1 MLYQHPYYQRGR
13 DRITRV
19 IEESDGDEAE
29 DERPR
34 RTPEPEVLMQNVQS
48 TNNDQQQCSFHSN
61 LAATIGKMPAYYG
74 TAPRKIATLPRGCYN
89 ELRREWQPKTMMT
102 NTPETKTEVGN
113 YFVSNY
119 PPFSLWQPAYIPQV
133 IEALSQHPRI
143 EDPLG
148 LYLHIPFCRKRCKF
162 CYFKVYTDKNASE
175 IERYLDA
182 LIKEN
187 EIYSRTLAFQ
197 GRQLRFA
204 YFGGG
209 TPSYI
214 SEKQLHY
221 LVEGLNRHVSWENAE
236 EVTFECEPG
245 TLRKSKLE
253 TLKDIGVTRL
263 SLGVEHFNDDV
274 LEANGRAHLS
284 PEIYQA
290 YQWAREVDFAQIN
303 IDLIAG
309 MMGESEERWRDT
321 VRRAIE
327 LEPDSV
333 TIYQMELPYN
343 TVISREMIEK
353 GLDSPIAD
361 WPTKRRWVDYAFERF
376 QERGY
381 RVASAYT
388 LATTR
393 KPCRFIYTDALW
405 HGGDMIGL
413 GVSSFSHFGGVH
425 FQNAHNFEEYVRL
438 LDSDQLPLLRALS
451 LTRKQKLIR
460 EMILQLKTGALDTDY
475 FRRKFGVEIWD
486 EFQPVYER
494 LNDDDL
500 LARNNGTIELTRSGL
515 LQVDSFLSEFFEA
528 ELRPVRYA

>member
-1 MLYQHPYYQRGR
+1 
-13 DRITRV
+13 
-19 IEESDGDEAE
+19 
-29 DERPR
+29 
-34 RTPEPEVLMQNVQS
+34 
-48 TNNDQQQCSFHSN
+48 
-61 LAATIGKMPAYYG
+61 
-74 TAPRKIATLPRGCYN
+74 
-89 ELRREWQPKTMMT
+89 MT
-102 NTPETKTEVGN
+102 DLSKTKTEVGN

-119 PPFSLWQPAYIPQV
+119 PPFSQWKAEYLPNA
-133 IEALSQHPRI
+133 IEALDQSPRTG
-143 EDPLG
+143 DPLG

-162 CYFKVYTDKNASE
+162 CYFKVYTDKNAAE
-175 IERYLDA
+175 IELYLKA
-182 LIKEN
+182 LIKES
-187 EIYSRTLAFQ
+187 EIYSRTRAFG

-214 SEKQLHY
+214 SERQLRF
-221 LVEGLNRHVSWENAE
+221 LVDGLNRHIGWENAE

-263 SLGVEHFNDDV
+263 SLGIEHFDDRI

-290 YQWAREVDFAQIN
+290 YSWAREVDFPQIN

-309 MMGESEERWRDT
+309 MSGESEATWREA
-321 VRRAIE
+321 VRRALE

-343 TVISREMIEK
+343 TVISQEMISK

-361 WPTKRRWVDYAFERF
+361 WPLKRRWVDYAFEQF

-381 RVASAYT
+381 RIASAYT
-388 LATTR
+388 LATTK

-425 FQNAHNFEEYVRL
+425 FQNAHNFEEYLRL
-438 LDSDQLPLLRALS
+438 LESDNLPLWRALP
-451 LTRKQKLIR
+451 LTPKQKLIR
-460 EMILQLKTGALDTDY
+460 EVILQLKTGALDTLY
-475 FRRKFGVEIWD
+475 FQRKFGVDVWQ
-486 EFQPVYER
+486 EFQNTFELLTQER
-494 LNDDDL
+494 LLQHNKE
-500 LARNNGTIELTRSGL
+500 TIDLTRPGI
-515 LQVDSFLSEFFEA
+515 LQVDHFLTEFFEP
-528 ELRPVRYA
+528 ESKTVRYT

>member
-1 MLYQHPYYQRGR
+1 
-13 DRITRV
+13 
-19 IEESDGDEAE
+19 
-29 DERPR
+29 
-34 RTPEPEVLMQNVQS
+34 
-48 TNNDQQQCSFHSN
+48 
-61 LAATIGKMPAYYG
+61 MPT
-74 TAPRKIATLPRGCYN
+74 TADSAGV
-89 ELRREWQPKTMMT
+89 
-102 NTPETKTEVGN
+102 KTEVGN

-119 PPFSLWQPAYIPQV
+119 PAFSQWKPEYIDAAVDALNQP
-133 IEALSQHPRI
+133 PRTK
-143 EDPLG
+143 DALG
-148 LYLHIPFCRKRCKF
+148 LYFHIPFCRKRCKF
-162 CYFKVYTDKNASE
+162 CYFKVYTDKNASQ
-175 IERYLDA
+175 IEVYLDA

-187 EIYSRTLAFQ
+187 EIYSRKPALQ
-197 GRQLRFA
+197 GRQLKFA

-214 SEKQLHY
+214 SEKQLHH

-253 TLKDIGVTRL
+253 TLKEIGVTRL
-263 SLGVEHFNDDV
+263 SLGIEHFDDQI

-284 PEIYQA
+284 PEIYEA
-290 YQWAREVDFAQIN
+290 YEWAREVDFPQIN

-309 MMGESEERWRDT
+309 MIGDSDDRWRDT
-321 VRRAIE
+321 VRKAIE

-343 TVISREMIEK
+343 TPISQEMIK
-353 GLDSPIAD
+353 MGLDSPIAD
-361 WPTKRRWVDYAFERF
+361 WPTKRRWLDYAFDQF

-425 FQNAHNFEEYVRL
+425 FQNAHGFEDYIRL
-438 LDSDQLPLLRALS
+438 LDANELPLLRALP
-451 LTRKQKLIR
+451 LTTEQMLIR
-460 EMILQLKTGALDTDY
+460 EMVLQLKTGSLDTQY
-475 FRRKFGVEIWD
+475 FRSKFRVDVWQ
-486 EFQPVYER
+486 EFQAVYER
-494 LNDDDL
+494 LERDGFLKPRD
-500 LARNNGTIELTRSGL
+500 GTIELTRRGL
-515 LQVDSFLSEFFEA
+515 LQVDSFLPEFFEP

>member
-1 MLYQHPYYQRGR
+1 
-13 DRITRV
+13 
-19 IEESDGDEAE
+19 
-29 DERPR
+29 
-34 RTPEPEVLMQNVQS
+34 
-48 TNNDQQQCSFHSN
+48 
-61 LAATIGKMPAYYG
+61 
-74 TAPRKIATLPRGCYN
+74 
-89 ELRREWQPKTMMT
+89 MT
-102 NTPETKTEVGN
+102 VDISKTKTEVGN

-119 PPFSLWQPAYIPQV
+119 PPFSQWKPEYIPDA
-133 IEALSQHPRI
+133 IEALDEPPRI
-143 EDPLG
+143 ADPLG

-162 CYFKVYTDKNASE
+162 CYYKVYTDKNASE
-175 IERYLDA
+175 IEIYLDA

-187 EIYSRTLAFQ
+187 EIYSRTRAFQ
-197 GRQLRFA
+197 GRELRFA

-214 SEKQLHY
+214 SEKQLQY
-221 LVEGLNRHVSWENAE
+221 LIEGLNRHVSWENAE

-253 TLKDIGVTRL
+253 MLKQIGITRL
-263 SLGVEHFNDDV
+263 SLGVEHFNDSI

-284 PEIYQA
+284 PEIYRA
-290 YQWAREVDFAQIN
+290 YEWAREVDFPQIN

-309 MMGESEERWRDT
+309 MMGESDDLWRDT

-343 TVISREMIEK
+343 TIISREMIEK
-353 GLDSPIAD
+353 GLSSPIAD
-361 WPTKRRWVDYAFERF
+361 WPTKRRWVDYAFAEF

-388 LATTR
+388 IATR
-393 KPCRFIYTDALW
+393 KKPCRFIYTDALW

-425 FQNAHNFEEYVRL
+425 FQNAHSFEEYLAL
-438 LDSDQLPLLRALS
+438 LDEGRLPLCRALS
-451 LTRKQKLIR
+451 LTSKQKLIR
-460 EMILQLKTGALDTDY
+460 EMVLQLKTGSIDTAY
-475 FRRKFGVEIWD
+475 FNRKFGVDVWK

-494 LNDDDL
+494 LNEEDL
-500 LARNNGTIELTRSGL
+500 LTRNNGTIELTRSGL
-515 LQVDSFLSEFFEA
+515 LQVDHFLPEFFEP
-528 ELRPVRYA
+528 ESNPIRYA